1 MASAASAALID
12 STAHVVTPE
21 NIAFDYELAGPLRR
35 VPAFLID
42 VAIRALLFIAVAVPL
57 AMAGVVTLGEE
68 AGDMATSMVLLLL
81 WFVLEW
87 FYGGLFETFWNGQTP
102 GKRVVGLRVLTIDG
116 QPINGLQAVLRNI
129 LRFTDMMPIIPFTA
143 LAAVLNWDPFAP
155 PTEPPEVLLVVLVAV
170 LTPLPTF
177 FVAIVASAMNSRGQ
191 RLGDVVCGTMVV
203 VDEASWLYGVVR
215 MQDARVAD
223 LAAHMPPHLDVARST
238 AKALATYVERRRF
251 FNPARRQEIATHLA
265 VPLIE
270 RYNLPAVADYDL
282 LLCAVY
288 YQVFVSEGA
297 DEPPRRSP
305 PAQTPI
311 LFIDDNTVP
320 EQPSR
325 TILARSANEG
335 GAGRSS

>member
-1 MASAASAALID
+1 MASAASSALID

-57 AMAGVVTLGEE
+57 AIAGVITLGEE
-68 AGDMATSMVLLLL
+68 AGDMAASMVLLLL

-129 LRFTDMMPIIPFTA
+129 LRFTDMMPLVPLTA
-143 LAAVLNWDPFAP
+143 FAEVLNWDP
-155 PTEPPEVLLVVLVAV
+155 
-170 LTPLPTF
+170 LTTPNVPLPTF
-177 FVAIVASAMNSRGQ
+177 LVAIVASAMNRRCQ
-191 RLGDVVCGTMVV
+191 RLGDVACGTMVV
-203 VDEASWLYGVVR
+203 VDEAGWLYGVVR
-215 MQDARVAD
+215 VQDVRVAD
-223 LAAHMPPHLDVARST
+223 LAAQMPPHLDVGRST

-265 VPLIE
+265 VPLID
-270 RYNLPAVADYDL
+270 RYSLPAVADHDL

-288 YQVFVSEGA
+288 YKVFVSENP

-305 PAQTPI
+305 TSQAPVF
-311 LFIDDNTVP
+311 FIDEDTVP
-320 EQPSR
+320 GQRSR
-325 TILARSANEG
+325 S
-335 GAGRSS
+335 